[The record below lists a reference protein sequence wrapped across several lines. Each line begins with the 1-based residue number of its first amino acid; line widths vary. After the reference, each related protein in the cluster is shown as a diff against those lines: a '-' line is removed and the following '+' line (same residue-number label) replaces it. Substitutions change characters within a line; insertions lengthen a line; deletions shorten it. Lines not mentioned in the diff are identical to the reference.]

1 MDIEK
6 LRQEAILAKQRA
18 YAPYSGFRVG
28 AAVLGDDG
36 RIHVGANVECAS
48 YGGTI
53 CAERAAVAAAVS
65 SGARRILAVAV
76 SGDTPQSLTPCG
88 ICRQVL
94 AEFAEPETPVWCGDG
109 MDRFV
114 RLTLE
119 ALLPYAFTPRVL
131 TETTPDAADG
141 DTRL

>member
-6 LRQEAILAKQRA
+6 LRQEAIQAKQHA

-65 SGARRILAVAV
+65 AGARRILAVAV
-76 SGDTPQSLTPCG
+76 SGDTPQALTPCG

-109 MDRFV
+109 TDRFT

-119 ALLPYAFTPRVL
+119 SLLPYAFTPRVL
-131 TETTPDAADG
+131 NESKPDEAE
-141 DTRL
+141 